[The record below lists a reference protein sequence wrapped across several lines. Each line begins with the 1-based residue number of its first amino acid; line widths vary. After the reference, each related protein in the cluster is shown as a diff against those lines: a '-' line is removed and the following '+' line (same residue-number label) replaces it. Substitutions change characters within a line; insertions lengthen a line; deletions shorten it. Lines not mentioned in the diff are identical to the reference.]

1 MTMLLSRCV
10 SYDSHDAVIT
20 VAYSSTVDTRT
31 VHAGRLQLQADWLNP
46 YFTKQ
51 AFPST

>member
-1 MTMLLSRCV
+1 MLRSRCV
-10 SYDSHDAVIT
+10 SYDSHDAPLT
-20 VAYSSTVDTRT
+20 VTYSSTVYTRT
-31 VHAGRLQLQADWLNP
+31 VPARRLQLQADWLNP